1 MSINFQ
7 EILKELEYRVE
18 HGIIDLTK
26 EEQVTKLVEILR
38 ENGISDAN
46 EMAQKARVYYS
57 YLNEANQSLD
67 KILKQK
73 FTNPETGNQV
83 TVASALGYKKSSK
96 AYATAKTMMGTAGY
110 SEKDID
116 MVDAGPDDEE
126 KPTKKTNKPEPQKA
140 PQGTK
145 LGGDDYK
152 LDIEKEKPTKKVS
165 DVKDD
170 KQKSDKIHSIL
181 YPPDKIQKGK
191 IMGAPNEGD
200 NQVKNDMLKHG
211 FGGYQKA
218 TKKKPAPG
226 SAGSAFNEIVSG
238 EGVKILEKYPDL
250 SETELA
256 RVMVKQFCG
265 TKLGK
270 EQSPSV
276 DVMRSL
282 PADLKNNAC
291 ASKALI
297 SARSAKDKYDKANNT
312 KQDLQQKGLL
322 SKNTK
327 ITPFY
332 GADDSKSAQ
341 IEMVK
346 KAKTIM
352 LPDGTVV
359 RKDDAITFV
368 AAGGGGANPSDTAVF
383 IQDDKG
389 NLVMKFYSD
398 KTSPADIQDNST
410 LSQEIADKISQVDS
424 LEKNKIITKNQATTA
439 RKIIASHAKSIE
451 AIEES
456 YSEGNKFVA
465 QTFIKGGTGYD
476 LKEQVKILNGS
487 KSISD
492 KNFAE
497 AVMDKKGIKKEI
509 IENLPNGCN
518 IKNPSKECQYASLLK
533 VVASG
538 NGTNAQQKIIMKI
551 SGILTDNFI
560 NAGKEIPEG
569 IDVNSIV
576 SIQRKKVTDSYHK
589 MFRNLDEIVV
599 KVGNT
604 KKGLGTY
611 SQSEDVIDSFHLT
624 LMDSPPNKYVPG
636 DSNSMMGQAFEA
648 SMGGVMVNGQLLR
661 ECLGVKNTQ
670 EFKEKFSVK
679 ETQEN
684 TYEFS
689 EKEAMS
695 KLQAKGISKPTKK
708 QMQNAR
714 NVTGMKILSY
724 AVDKNTGE
732 QQEVGYRTYR
742 GKAGKTSK
750 TSTTMQYSP
759 QMQNCFKSK
768 SNKK

>member
-38 ENGISDAN
+38 ENGVSDAN

-57 YLNEANQSLD
+57 YLDEAKQSLD
-67 KILKQK
+67 KVLKQK
-73 FTNPETGNQV
+73 FINPDTDREV
-83 TVASALGYKKSSK
+83 TVASALGYKKNSNAYLK
-96 AYATAKTMMGTAGY
+96 AKGMMSTAGY

-126 KPTKKTNKPEPQKA
+126 KPVKPKSNVFGKDKGGKVFEPN
-140 PQGTK
+140 TV
-145 LGGDDYK
+145 
-152 LDIEKEKPTKKVS
+152 TVT
-165 DVKDD
+165 DD
-170 KQKSDKIHSIL
+170 KQKSDKVHSTL
-181 YPPDKIQKGK
+181 YPSDKIQKGK
-191 IMGAPNEGD
+191 VMGESNEGD

-270 EQSPSV
+270 EQSPST

-352 LPDGTVV
+352 LPDGTMV
-359 RKDDAITFV
+359 RRDDAIAFV
-368 AAGGGGANPSDTAVF
+368 AAGGGVTNPSDTAVF

-410 LSQEIADKISQVDS
+410 LSQEITDKVSQIDS
-424 LEKNKIITKNQATTA
+424 LEQNKIINKKQAA
-439 RKIIASHAKSIE
+439 AAKGIIATHAKGIQI
-451 AIEES
+451 IEES

-476 LKEQVKILNGS
+476 LKEQVKILNNS
-487 KSISD
+487 ESISD
-492 KNFAE
+492 KNWSE

-509 IENLPNGCN
+509 IENLPKGCN
-518 IKNPSKECQYASLLK
+518 PNNPTKECQYASLLK

-538 NGTNAQQKIIMKI
+538 SGTNAQQKIIMKI

-560 NAGKEIPEG
+560 NAEKEIPEG

-576 SIQRKKVTDSYHK
+576 SVQRKKVADSYHK

-611 SQSEDVIDSFHLT
+611 TQSEDVIDSLHLT

-636 DSNSMMGQAFEA
+636 NPNSMMGQAFEA

-661 ECLGVKNTQ
+661 ECLGVQNTQ

-689 EKEAMS
+689 EKEAMV
-695 KLQAKGISKPTKK
+695 KLQTMGISKPTKK
-708 QMQNAR
+708 QLQNAR

-724 AVDKNTGE
+724 AVDKKTGQ

>member
-26 EEQVTKLVEILR
+26 EEQVTKLTQILK
-38 ENGISDAN
+38 ENGVSNAN
-46 EMAQKARVYYS
+46 EMAQKARVYFS
-57 YLNEANQSLD
+57 YINEATKKQPLD
-67 KILKQK
+67 KVLAQK
-73 FTNPETGNQV
+73 FINPETDREV
-83 TVASALGYKKSSK
+83 TVASALGYEKNKK
-96 AYATAKTMMGTAGY
+96 AYGIAKGMMTTAGY
-110 SEKDID
+110 SSKDID
-116 MVDAGPDDEE
+116 MVDAGPDDDE
-126 KPTKKTNKPEPQKA
+126 KPKSNVFGPEK
-140 PQGTK
+140 
-145 LGGDDYK
+145 GGNVF
-152 LDIEKEKPTKKVS
+152 EPNATAS
-165 DVKDD
+165 DD
-170 KQKSDKIHSIL
+170 KQKSEKAHATL
-181 YPPDKIQKGK
+181 YATNKKQKGTV
-191 IMGAPNEGD
+191 IGEANEGD

-250 SETELA
+250 SEMELT
-256 RVMVKQFCG
+256 RVIVKQFCG
-265 TKLGK
+265 TALGK
-270 EQSPSV
+270 EQSPSS
-276 DVMRSL
+276 DVMRAL
-282 PADLKNNAC
+282 PPDLKNNAC

-297 SARSAKDKYDKANNT
+297 SARSARDKYDKANKT
-312 KQDLQQKGLL
+312 KKDLQEKGLL

-327 ITPFY
+327 IVPFY
-332 GADDSKSAQ
+332 GADDSKAAQ

-352 LPDGTVV
+352 LPDGTMV
-359 RKDDAITFV
+359 RKDDAIAFV

-410 LSQEIADKISQVDS
+410 LSQEIADKVSQIDS
-424 LEKNKIITKNQATTA
+424 LEKNKIINKKQADA
-439 RKIIASHAKSIE
+439 AKKIIATHAKGIE

-465 QTFIKGGTGYD
+465 QTFIKGGSGYG
-476 LKEQVKILNGS
+476 LKEQLAILNSS

-492 KNFAE
+492 KNWAE

-509 IENLPNGCN
+509 IENLPEGCN
-518 IKNPSKECQYASLLK
+518 PKKPSKECQYASLLK

-576 SIQRKKVTDSYHK
+576 SVQRKKVADSYHK

-599 KVGNT
+599 KVGDT

-611 SQSEDVIDSFHLT
+611 TQSEDVIDSLHLT

-636 DSNSMMGQAFEA
+636 NPNSMMGQAFEA

-661 ECLGVKNTQ
+661 ECLGVQNTQ

-689 EKEAMS
+689 EKEAIA
-695 KLQAKGISKPTKK
+695 KLQAKGITKPTKK
-708 QMQNAR
+708 QLQNAR

-724 AVDKNTGE
+724 AVDRKTGE

-768 SNKK
+768 SKRK

>member
-26 EEQVTKLVEILR
+26 EEQVTKLAQILK
-38 ENGISDAN
+38 ENGVSDAN
-46 EMAQKARVYYS
+46 QMAQKARVYFS
-57 YLNEANQSLD
+57 ALNEAKQSLD
-67 KILKQK
+67 KVLAQK
-73 FTNPETGNQV
+73 FVNPDTDREV
-83 TVASALGYKKSSK
+83 TVASALGYEKKSQAYLK
-96 AYATAKTMMGTAGY
+96 AKGMMKTAGY

-126 KPTKKTNKPEPQKA
+126 KPKGKK
-140 PQGTK
+140 
-145 LGGDDYK
+145 LSGGEYE
-152 LDIEKEKPTKKVS
+152 LDIEKDKKQKPTKNVS
-165 DVKDD
+165 GVEDNKEKAD
-170 KQKSDKIHSIL
+170 KAHSTL
-181 YPPDKIQKGK
+181 YASGKTQKGAV
-191 IMGAPNEGD
+191 IGAPNEGD
-200 NQVKNDMLKHG
+200 NRVKNDMLKYG
-211 FGGYQKA
+211 FDGYQAA

-226 SAGSAFNEIVSG
+226 SKGSAFNEIISG

-250 SETELA
+250 SETELT
-256 RVMVKQFCG
+256 RVIVKQFCG

-270 EQSPSV
+270 EQAPSN
-276 DVMRSL
+276 DIMKSL
-282 PADLKNNAC
+282 PDDLKNNAC

-297 SARSAKDKYDKANNT
+297 SARSARDKYDKAKNT
-312 KQDLQQKGLL
+312 TQDLQQKGLL

-327 ITPFY
+327 IVPFY
-332 GADDSKSAQ
+332 GADDSKAAQ

-346 KAKTIM
+346 NAKTIM
-352 LPDGTVV
+352 LPDGTSV
-359 RKDDAITFV
+359 RRDDAIAFV

-410 LSQEIADKISQVDS
+410 LSQEIADKVSQIDS
-424 LEKNKIITKNQATTA
+424 LEQNKIINKKQAA
-439 RKIIASHAKSIE
+439 AAKGIIASHAKGIQI
-451 AIEES
+451 IEES

-476 LKEQVKILNGS
+476 LKEQVKILNNS
-487 KSISD
+487 ESISD
-492 KNFAE
+492 KNWSE

-509 IENLPNGCN
+509 IENLPKGCN
-518 IKNPSKECQYASLLK
+518 PQKPTKECQYASLLK

-560 NAGKEIPEG
+560 NAEKEIPEG

-576 SIQRKKVTDSYHK
+576 SVQRKKVADSYHK

-611 SQSEDVIDSFHLT
+611 TQSEDVIDSLHLT

-636 DSNSMMGQAFEA
+636 NPNSMMGQAFEA

-661 ECLGVKNTQ
+661 ECLGVQNTQ

-689 EKEAMS
+689 EKEAMI
-695 KLQAKGISKPTKK
+695 KLQTMGISKPTKK
-708 QMQNAR
+708 QLQNAR

-724 AVDKNTGE
+724 AVDKKTGD
-732 QQEVGYRTYR
+732 QKEVGYRTYR

-759 QMQNCFKSK
+759 EMQNCFKSK
-768 SNKK
+768 TKK

>member
-7 EILKELEYRVE
+7 EILKELEYRVNT
-18 HGIIDLTK
+18 GIIDLTK
-26 EEQVTKLVEILR
+26 EEQVTKLTQILK
-38 ENGISDAN
+38 ENGVSDAN
-46 EMAQKARVYYS
+46 KMAQKARVYYS
-57 YLNEANQSLD
+57 YLDEVTKKQPLD
-67 KILKQK
+67 KVLAQS
-73 FTNPETGNQV
+73 FVNPDTDREV
-83 TVASALGYKKSSK
+83 TVASALGYEKNKK
-96 AYATAKTMMGTAGY
+96 AYGIAQGMMKTAGY
-110 SEKDID
+110 STKDID

-126 KPTKKTNKPEPQKA
+126 KPKSNVFGKDKGGKVFEPNA
-140 PQGTK
+140 AA
-145 LGGDDYK
+145 
-152 LDIEKEKPTKKVS
+152 S
-165 DVKDD
+165 DD
-170 KQKSDKIHSIL
+170 KQKAEKVHSTL
-181 YPPDKIQKGK
+181 YATNKKQKGTV
-191 IMGAPNEGD
+191 IGEANEGD

-211 FGGYQKA
+211 FSGYQKA

-226 SAGSAFNEIVSG
+226 SAGSAFNEIISG

-250 SETELA
+250 SEMELT
-256 RVMVKQFCG
+256 RIIVKQFCG

-270 EQSPSV
+270 EQSPST
-276 DVMRSL
+276 DVMRGL
-282 PADLKNNAC
+282 PPDLKNNAC

-297 SARSAKDKYDKANNT
+297 SARSARDKYDKAIKT
-312 KQDLQQKGLL
+312 KNDLQEKGLL

-327 ITPFY
+327 IVPFY
-332 GADDSKSAQ
+332 GADDSKAAQ

-352 LPDGTVV
+352 LPDGTMV
-359 RKDDAITFV
+359 RRDDAIAFV

-410 LSQEIADKISQVDS
+410 LSQEIADKVSQIDS
-424 LEKNKIITKNQATTA
+424 LEQNKIINKKQAA
-439 RKIIASHAKSIE
+439 AAKGIIASHAKSIQI
-451 AIEES
+451 IEES

-465 QTFIKGGTGYD
+465 QTFIKGGSGYG
-476 LKEQVKILNGS
+476 LKEQMEILNNS

-492 KNFAE
+492 KNWEE

-509 IENLPNGCN
+509 MENLPKGCN
-518 IKNPSKECQYASLLK
+518 PENPSKECQYASLLK

-560 NAGKEIPEG
+560 NAKKEIPEG

-576 SIQRKKVTDSYHK
+576 SVQRKKVADSYHK

-611 SQSEDVIDSFHLT
+611 TQSEDVIDSLHLT

-636 DSNSMMGQAFEA
+636 NPNSMMGQAFEA

-661 ECLGVKNTQ
+661 ECLGVQNTQ

-689 EKEAMS
+689 EKEAMI
-695 KLQAKGISKPTKK
+695 KLQTMGISKPTKK
-708 QMQNAR
+708 QLQNAR

-724 AVDKNTGE
+724 AVDKKTGD
-732 QQEVGYRTYR
+732 QKEVGYRTYR

-759 QMQNCFKSK
+759 EMQNCFKSK
-768 SNKK
+768 TKR

>member
-1 MSINFQ
+1 MIINFQ

-38 ENGISDAN
+38 ENGVSDAN

-57 YLNEANQSLD
+57 YLNEAKQSLD
-67 KILKQK
+67 KVLAQK
-73 FTNPETGNQV
+73 FINPDTDREV
-83 TVASALGYKKSSK
+83 TVASALGYKKNSNAYLK
-96 AYATAKTMMGTAGY
+96 AKGMMSTAGY

-116 MVDAGPDDEE
+116 MVDAGPDDDE
-126 KPTKKTNKPEPQKA
+126 KPVKPKSNVFGKDKGGKVFEPN
-140 PQGTK
+140 TV
-145 LGGDDYK
+145 
-152 LDIEKEKPTKKVS
+152 TVT
-165 DVKDD
+165 DD
-170 KQKSDKIHSIL
+170 KQKSDKVHSTL
-181 YPPDKIQKGK
+181 YPSDKIQKGK
-191 IMGAPNEGD
+191 VMGESKEGD
-200 NQVKNDMLKHG
+200 NQVKNDMLKYG
-211 FGGYQKA
+211 FGGYQAA

-226 SAGSAFNEIVSG
+226 SKGSAFNEIISG
-238 EGVKILEKYPDL
+238 EGVKILEKHPDL
-250 SETELA
+250 SEMELT
-256 RVMVKQFCG
+256 RVIVKQFCG

-270 EQSPSV
+270 EQAPSA
-276 DVMRSL
+276 DIMKSL

-297 SARSAKDKYDKANNT
+297 SARSAKDKYNKANNT
-312 KQDLQQKGLL
+312 IQDLQQKGLL

-327 ITPFY
+327 INSFY
-332 GADDSKSAQ
+332 GADDSKAAQ

-346 KAKTIM
+346 NAKTIM
-352 LPDGTVV
+352 LPDGTSV
-359 RKDDAITFV
+359 RRDDAIAFV
-368 AAGGGGANPSDTAVF
+368 AAGGGGANPSDTGVF

-410 LSQEIADKISQVDS
+410 LAKEIEKKVSQVDS
-424 LEKNKIITKNQATTA
+424 LEKNKIITKNQAATA
-439 RKIIASHAKSIE
+439 KKIIASHAKNIE
-451 AIEES
+451 TIEES
-456 YSEGNKFVA
+456 YSEGNAIVA
-465 QTFIKGGTGYD
+465 QTFIKGGTGYG
-476 LKEQVKILNGS
+476 LKEQVKILNSS

-497 AVMDKKGIKKEI
+497 AVGGVKGFKKEI
-509 IENLPNGCN
+509 IENLPKGCN

-538 NGTNAQQKIIMKI
+538 NGTNSQQKIIMKV

-560 NAGKEIPEG
+560 NAGKEIPDG

-624 LMDSPPNKYVPG
+624 LMDYPPNKYVPG
-636 DSNSMMGQAFEA
+636 NPNSMMGQAFEA
-648 SMGGVMVNGQLLR
+648 SMGGVMVNGELLR
-661 ECLGVKNTQ
+661 GCLNVKNTQ

-679 ETQEN
+679 EVQEN
-684 TYEFS
+684 TYEFT
-689 EKEAMS
+689 EKEAVV
-695 KLQAKGISKPTKK
+695 KLQTKGISKPTKK

-732 QQEVGYRTYR
+732 QQEVGFRTYR

-759 QMQNCFKSK
+759 EMQNCFKSK